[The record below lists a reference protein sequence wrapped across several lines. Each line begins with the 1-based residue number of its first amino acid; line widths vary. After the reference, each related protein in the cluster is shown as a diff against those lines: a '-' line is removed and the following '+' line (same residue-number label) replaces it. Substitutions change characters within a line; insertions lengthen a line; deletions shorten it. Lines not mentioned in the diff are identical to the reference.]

1 MVSNH
6 SSQRLSFSLLS
17 QCDCDITKIK
27 ILLTTHTKLQQ
38 RQMMSVLAP
47 SKPLSPILINFTTT
61 THNNS
66 INWTKKTIITALSGA
81 LSFGLVFS
89 SPCAIALESPTVQSS
104 PSPSSEYCRED
115 EQLIKAETGPE
126 VATNEGI
133 VEEAW
138 EIVNDS
144 FIDTGRHR
152 WSPQTW
158 QVIYN
163 TLSLSLSLSLYLST
177 EYDAV

>member
-1 MVSNH
+1 
-6 SSQRLSFSLLS
+6 
-17 QCDCDITKIK
+17 
-27 ILLTTHTKLQQ
+27 
-38 RQMMSVLAP
+38 MMSVLAL

-89 SPCAIALESPTVQSS
+89 SPWSIALESPIVQSP

-158 QVIYN
+158 QVIYI
-163 TLSLSLSLSLYLST
+163 TRTFSLHISEYRIRYRLTYIAFEILSAKKARYSQHFDSDEIKSS
-177 EYDAV
+177 